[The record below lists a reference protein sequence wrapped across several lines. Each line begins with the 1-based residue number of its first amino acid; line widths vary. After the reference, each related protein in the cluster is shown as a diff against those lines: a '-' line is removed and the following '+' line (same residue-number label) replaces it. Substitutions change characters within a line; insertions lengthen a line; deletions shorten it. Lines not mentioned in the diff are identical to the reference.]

1 MPITRHL
8 IAGACAALAFA
19 IPAPAAEISPELIAK
34 AKQEGQLTYYTDLIV
49 DQIVRP
55 LTTAFEAKYGI
66 KVAFTRGDSQVNSIK
81 LLNEYR
87 AGRVIAYVFGLTPAM
102 EVLIAAGAVRQF
114 TAANAEELPPQ
125 YRDPDRYWV
134 SSHLFVLAPG
144 LNTSLVPVAQRPKS
158 YDDLLL
164 PYWKSRMAWKMNDLS
179 GGPGF
184 IGNVLTHM
192 GEDRGMAYL
201 RQLAKQDIKVL
212 NASARAILDQVIA
225 GEYTMA
231 LQIFNH
237 HAAISAEKGA
247 PVDWVRLSPATVTPG
262 LVGLPKNAPHPNA
275 GLLFVEFMTSK
286 EGQTIFQKAN
296 YLPARPDVPPLT
308 ANLIPE
314 NGGFAA
320 TVITPALTAK
330 SMSHWESVFNQLFQ
344 QLVEHA
350 L

>member
-1 MPITRHL
+1 MNQFNKL
-8 IAGACAALAFA
+8 AAAGAFA
-19 IPAPAAEISPELIAK
+19 IACISPAPAAEISPELIAK
-34 AKQEGQLTYYTDLIV
+34 AKQEGQITYYTDLIV

-55 LTTAFEAKYGI
+55 LTTAFETKYGI

-87 AGRVIAYVFGLTPAM
+87 AGRVVADVFGLTSAM

-134 SSHLFVLAPG
+134 SSHLFVLTPG
-144 LNTSLVPVAQRPKS
+144 LNTSLVPAAQRPKS

-164 PYWKSRMAWKMNDLS
+164 PHWKGRMAWKMNDLS

-192 GEDRGMAYL
+192 GEERGMAYL
-201 RQLAKQDIKVL
+201 RKLAAQDIKVL

-225 GEYTMA
+225 GEYAMA

-286 EGQTIFQKAN
+286 EGQQIFQKAG
-296 YLPARPDVPPLT
+296 YLPARPDVPPT
-308 ANLIPE
+308 VPE
-314 NGGFAA
+314 LVPAAGSFGG

-330 SMSHWESVFNQLFQ
+330 SMNHWDKVFADLFR
-344 QLVEHA
+344 
-350 L
+350 